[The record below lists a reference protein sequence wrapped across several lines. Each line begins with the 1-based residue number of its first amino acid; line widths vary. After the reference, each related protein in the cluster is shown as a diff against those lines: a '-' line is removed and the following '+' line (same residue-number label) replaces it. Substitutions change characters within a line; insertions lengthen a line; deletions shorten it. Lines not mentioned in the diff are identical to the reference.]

1 MNRHESLLRIAAS
14 SEISVL
20 LLGES
25 GSGKEVAARFIHAHS
40 KRAGG
45 PFIALNC
52 GAIAKGLTESILEG
66 HCKGA
71 FTGAFEERLGVVRS
85 AEHGT
90 LFLDEIGEMPFE
102 TQCKLLRILQE
113 RTVMPLGSSKNVP
126 VDFRLIC
133 ATNRNLHS
141 EIAAGRFREDL
152 FFRLNVFPVKIPSL
166 RDREDFERIAA
177 DIWREIGGKEVLSFG
192 DLTLLKKPAW
202 PGNVRQLKNVL
213 QRYALL
219 KCYGISLAKILDEE
233 FCSAPLNYFESGCA
247 TTPMTGEPERGAKEI
262 SRYVGSFCERPRH
275 YAASPEWELIC
286 SELARNDGNRSVTAQ
301 KLGISRGCL
310 NYQIKKHSCAR
321 N

>member
-1 MNRHESLLRIAAS
+1 MFELYLYIFLKKDESQIYARNLRNNQEIA
-14 SEISVL
+14 
-20 LLGES
+20 LGE
-25 GSGKEVAARFIHAHS
+25 KERVKKIVS
-40 KRAGG
+40 
-45 PFIALNC
+45 
-52 GAIAKGLTESILEG
+52 
-66 HCKGA
+66 
-71 FTGAFEERLGVVRS
+71 
-85 AEHGT
+85 
-90 LFLDEIGEMPFE
+90 DE
-102 TQCKLLRILQE
+102 
-113 RTVMPLGSSKNVP
+113 
-126 VDFRLIC
+126 DFHEFMKYYISTC
-133 ATNRNLHS
+133 P
-141 EIAAGRFREDL
+141 D
-152 FFRLNVFPVKIPSL
+152 
-166 RDREDFERIAA
+166 DYFERIAA

-262 SRYVGSFCERPRH
+262 SRYIGSFCERPRH